1 MTQKFKVLSDMLSAT
16 AFSFTLLLSAP
27 AFAVPFQVLLERDT
41 DSGPGT
47 EIFLVTYDSFA
58 DLLSNDIAASSYSQL
73 NINSDFSVGG
83 MAFDGSA
90 YQLLLERDTDSGPGT
105 EIFLV
110 TYDSFADL
118 LSNDIAASS
127 YSQLNVNSDFS
138 VGGMAA
144 EVQST
149 AVPEPSTL
157 ALFGLGLAGLCGRLH
172 RKAVCR
178 TP

>member
-58 DLLSNDIAASSYSQL
+58 DLLSNDITASSYSQL
-73 NINSDFSVGG
+73 NI
-83 MAFDGSA
+83 
-90 YQLLLERDTDSGPGT
+90 
-105 EIFLV
+105 
-110 TYDSFADL
+110 
-118 LSNDIAASS
+118 
-127 YSQLNVNSDFS
+127 NSDFS